1 MVVFCKSVVD
11 EYEELYKKEKLENDL
26 RKVVIEALDKKIE
39 KLEKENKAYKILL
52 TKELNK

>member
-11 EYEELYKKEKLENDL
+11 EYKELYEKEKLENDL

>member
-1 MVVFCKSVVD
+1 MVVLCKSVVD
-11 EYEELYKKEKLENDL
+11 EYKELYKKEKLENDL